1 MSYGINGVY
10 DTSTNNGMNT
20 GDDYFPNHH
29 YHPHTTK
36 AYSNGFHNS
45 SKINAHN
52 RLDDIEDEHEQQII
66 DDNYEVDDT
75 DKPKLLMWG
84 LTKYKILFKILFLC
98 IFIKFKKR

>member
-29 YHPHTTK
+29 YHSHTTK
-36 AYSNGFHNS
+36 AHSNGFHNS
-45 SKINAHN
+45 SKLNVHN
-52 RLDDIEDEHEQQII
+52 RLDDIEDEHEQQI
-66 DDNYEVDDT
+66 DDNYEIDDT

-84 LTKYKILFKILFLC
+84 LTKYKKYYLKFYLYV
-98 IFIKFKKR
+98 IFIKF